1 MHEAFLEQGLESPF
15 DQKWFD
21 RPSHDHLITT
31 QVDIT
36 GFYANRRAALVAH
49 ATQIDPDSPFW
60 FGLPDDVLVGL
71 YPWEDYQLA
80 ESTVPVELPETDLFA
95 GLR

>member
-1 MHEAFLEQGLESPF
+1 M
-15 DQKWFD
+15 
-21 RPSHDHLITT
+21 
-31 QVDIT
+31 
-36 GFYANRRAALVAH
+36 AH
-49 ATQIDPDSPFW
+49 ATQINPDSPFW